1 MAKTVP
7 KFGAKEIINFIGMRD
22 LEPEEQYLVNRLSTG
37 NYQKI
42 KRVLKN
48 ITNMTVHI
56 KCYEK
61 TGGKKKFSLHV
72 RVSAPT
78 TKVIESC
85 RSHDFDLARALHKA
99 FDDVRT
105 QINHKY
111 RSDTTRPKAYE

>member
-1 MAKTVP
+1 MAKIVP
-7 KFGAKEIINFIGMRD
+7 KFGAQEVIRFIGVKD
-22 LEPEEQYLVNRLSTG
+22 LEPEEQYLVSKLSTE

-48 ITNMTVHI
+48 VTNMTVHV

-78 TKVIESC
+78 KNIIESC
-85 RSHDFDLARALHKA
+85 KAHDFDLARALHKA
-99 FDDVRT
+99 FADVRT
-105 QINHKY
+105 QLKRKFY
-111 RSDTTRPKAYE
+111 SEMTRPKPYD